1 MVRQQKTS
9 LDIQK
14 KVYHT
19 DKFYQ
24 PAQTK
29 KLAIFGTAY
38 EVIYNHL
45 SYEHKISQA
54 YIELAT
60 GVFWI
65 DKSDLVPII
74 KKLKS
79 LGYETLSEMSAI
91 DMLAIH
97 NRFEMF
103 YQLHSH
109 WENNADKRRI
119 RLKCFLSPN
128 ETIDSVSELFRCAL
142 WSEREAYDMFGII
155 FENHPH
161 LNRILMPQDWVGHPL
176 LKSYPLKGDESASW
190 YEVDKIFGK
199 EYRNIIGPE
208 QRDSA
213 RIDEK
218 DTFNFARI
226 GYEQEKGTPISAN
239 SNYLENPQPSQSD
252 SPKSDKALFVK
263 NLHPK
268 NPKLLKERR

>member
-1 MVRQQKTS
+1 MVRQQKIG

-14 KVYHT
+14 KAYHT

-24 PAQTK
+24 PKQTS
-29 KLAIFGTAY
+29 KLPVWGTSY
-38 EVIYNHL
+38 EVLYNHL
-45 SYEHKISQA
+45 SYEHKIHQA
-54 YIELAT
+54 YIELGT

-65 DKSDLVPII
+65 QKSDLLPIV

-79 LGYETLSEMSAI
+79 LGYDILSEMSAI
-91 DMLAIH
+91 DMLAID

-103 YQLHSH
+103 YQFHSVYS
-109 WENNADKRRI
+109 NNSDKRRI
-119 RLKCFLSPN
+119 RIKCFLSPN
-128 ETIDSVSELFRCAL
+128 ETIESLSGEFRCAL
-142 WSEREAYDMFGII
+142 WTEREAYDMLGII

-176 LKSYPLKGDESASW
+176 LKSYPLKGDENASW
-190 YEVDKIFGK
+190 YEIDKIFGK
-199 EYRNIIGPE
+199 EYRSIIGPE

-226 GYEQEKGTPISAN
+226 GFEKERGTQNNFNLNTQKQA
-239 SNYLENPQPSQSD
+239 
-252 SPKSDKALFVK
+252 KAAFVK
-263 NLHPK
+263 NLDSKKPK
-268 NPKLLKERR
+268 MLKERR

>member
-1 MVRQQKTS
+1 MVRQQKTG

-24 PAQTK
+24 PQQTPK
-29 KLAIFGTAY
+29 TPLWGTPY

-45 SYEHKISQA
+45 SYGYPISAYLEHT
-54 YIELAT
+54 T

-65 DKSDLVPII
+65 ETSDLLPIAQR
-74 KKLKS
+74 LKA
-79 LGYETLSEMSAI
+79 LGYDILSEMSAI
-91 DMLAIH
+91 DMLAIDG
-97 NRFEMF
+97 RFEMF
-103 YQLHSH
+103 YQFLSTYP
-109 WENNADKRRI
+109 NYADKRRI
-119 RLKCFLSPN
+119 RLKCYLKPDTHLPS
-128 ETIDSVSELFRCAL
+128 ISSLYRCAL

-155 FENHPH
+155 FDGHPH

-176 LKSYPLKGDESASW
+176 LKSYPLKGDENAAW

-199 EYRNIIGPE
+199 EYRDIIGPE

-213 RIDEK
+213 RVDEK

-226 GYEQEKGTPISAN
+226 GQEKQKGTQEP
-239 SNYLENPQPSQSD
+239 LGLDD
-252 SPKSDKALFVK
+252 SKHNRALFVK
-263 NLHPK
+263 NLNVKEPK
-268 NPKLLKERR
+268 MLKERR